1 MEYNFLGIKMSKE
14 KTIKDKILEYV
25 YIISKQPILLKDLL
39 VANRQHNEG
48 MHVDPAKLGFR
59 IRLIRAYIV
68 YIGLVLAILI
78 PASLLTHKPL
88 AKVDAHISIV
98 GAMIITAAIFIGFNF
113 FRDRMRDTMTK
124 ELIKRSWKLHFPF
137 FSYEEYSHKIDEI
150 FEDAMKEEISKRD
163 LEKYI
168 LENLSK

>member
-1 MEYNFLGIKMSKE
+1 MSKKE
-14 KTIKDKILEYV
+14 SLKNKILEYV

-59 IRLIRAYIV
+59 IRLTRAYIV
-68 YIGLVLAILI
+68 YVAIVSAILI
-78 PASLLTHKPL
+78 PLSLLTHKLL
-88 AKVDAHISIV
+88 AKIDAHISII
-98 GAMIITAAIFIGFNF
+98 GAMVITAAIFIGFNF
-113 FRDRMRDTMTK
+113 FRDKLRDIVTL

-137 FSYEEYSHKIDEI
+137 FSYEEYSQKIDKI
-150 FEDAMKEEISKRD
+150 FGSSITEEISKRD

-168 LENLSK
+168 LEKLTNS

>member
-1 MEYNFLGIKMSKE
+1 MSKE
-14 KTIKDKILEYV
+14 KTFKNRVLEYV

-59 IRLIRAYIV
+59 IRLTRAYTLYVAIV
-68 YIGLVLAILI
+68 LGILVPI
-78 PASLLTHKPL
+78 SLLTHKPL
-88 AKVDAHISIV
+88 AKIDPHISIV

-113 FRDRMRDTMTK
+113 FRDKLRDVVTK

-137 FSYEEYSHKIDEI
+137 FSYEEYSKKIDEI
-150 FEDAMKEEISKRD
+150 FESSIKDEVTKRD

-168 LENLSK
+168 LEKLTNS

>member
-1 MEYNFLGIKMSKE
+1 MSKE

-25 YIISKQPILLKDLL
+25 YTISKQPILLKDLL
-39 VANRQHNEG
+39 VANRQHNDG

-59 IRLIRAYIV
+59 IRLVRAYIV
-68 YIGLVLAILI
+68 YIAIVLGILVPI
-78 PASLLTHKPL
+78 SLLTHKPL
-88 AKVDAHISIV
+88 AVIDPHISIV
-98 GAMIITAAIFIGFNF
+98 GAMVITAAIFIGFNF
-113 FRDRMRDTMTK
+113 FRDRMRDSVTK

-150 FEDAMKEEISKRD
+150 FESAMKEEISKRD

-168 LENLSK
+168 LENLSNK

>member
-14 KTIKDKILEYV
+14 KPIKDKILEYV

-39 VANRQHNEG
+39 VANRQHNDG

-98 GAMIITAAIFIGFNF
+98 GAMIITAAIFMGFNF
-113 FRDRMRDTMTK
+113 FRDRMRDSVTK

-150 FEDAMKEEISKRD
+150 FESAMKEEISKRD

>member
-1 MEYNFLGIKMSKE
+1 MSKE

-25 YIISKQPILLKDLL
+25 YTISKQPILLKDLL
-39 VANRQHNEG
+39 VANRQHNDG

-68 YIGLVLAILI
+68 YIGIVLAII
-78 PASLLTHKPL
+78 VPISLLTHKPL
-88 AKVDAHISIV
+88 AKIDAHISIL
-98 GAMIITAAIFIGFNF
+98 GAMVITAVIFIGFNF
-113 FRDRMRDTMTK
+113 FRDKMRDTMTK
-124 ELIKRSWKLHFPF
+124 ELIVRSWKLHFPF
-137 FSYEEYSHKIDEI
+137 FSYEEYSSKIDEI
-150 FEDAMKEEISKRD
+150 FEKAMKDEISKRD

>member
-1 MEYNFLGIKMSKE
+1 MSKE

-25 YIISKQPILLKDLL
+25 YTISKQPILLKDLL

-78 PASLLTHKPL
+78 PIFLLTHKPL
-88 AKVDAHISIV
+88 VKADPHISIV
-98 GAMIITAAIFIGFNF
+98 GAMAITAAIFMGFNF
-113 FRDRMRDTMTK
+113 FRDRMRDTVTK

-137 FSYEEYSHKIDEI
+137 FTYEEYSEKIDEI
-150 FEDAMKEEISKRD
+150 FESAMKEEISKRD

>member
-1 MEYNFLGIKMSKE
+1 MFKNESLKN
-14 KTIKDKILEYV
+14 KILEYV

-78 PASLLTHKPL
+78 PIALLTHKPL
-88 AKVDAHISIV
+88 VKADPHISIL
-98 GAMIITAAIFIGFNF
+98 GAMAITAVIFIGFNF

-124 ELIKRSWKLHFPF
+124 VLIKRSWKLHFPF
-137 FSYEEYSHKIDEI
+137 FSYEEYSEKINDI
-150 FEDAMKEEISKRD
+150 FENAMKEEISKRD